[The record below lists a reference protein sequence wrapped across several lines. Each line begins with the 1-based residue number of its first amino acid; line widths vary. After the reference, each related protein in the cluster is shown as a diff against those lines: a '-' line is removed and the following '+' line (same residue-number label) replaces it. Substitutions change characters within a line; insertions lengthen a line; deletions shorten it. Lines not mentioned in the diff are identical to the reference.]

1 MRYFFLILCLG
12 AFMMACNSTKG
23 SVAQPSGEEGL
34 AKQDTIRIE
43 NQELEYEI
51 IIVEIGFEAWLATQ
65 RPESY
70 YIQSAL
76 EIKNQRY
83 VSEYNYRVTLPGRYN
98 TDLYNQLIDYD
109 PAIDY
114 GMEVNYLLYM
124 YFEFFQQRYRQNLWY

>member
-1 MRYFFLILCLG
+1 ML
-12 AFMMACNSTKG
+12 ACNTTKG
-23 SVAQPSGEEGL
+23 TVTQSTNEEGI
-34 AKQDTIRIE
+34 AEQDTIRIE
-43 NQELEYEI
+43 NPELEYEI
-51 IIVEIGFEAWLATQ
+51 IIIEIGFEAWLATQ

>member
-1 MRYFFLILCLG
+1 ML
-12 AFMMACNSTKG
+12 ACNTTKG
-23 SVAQPSGEEGL
+23 TVTQSTNEERI
-34 AKQDTIRIE
+34 AEQDTIRIE
-43 NQELEYEI
+43 NPELEYEI
-51 IIVEIGFEAWLATQ
+51 IIIEIGFEAWLATQ